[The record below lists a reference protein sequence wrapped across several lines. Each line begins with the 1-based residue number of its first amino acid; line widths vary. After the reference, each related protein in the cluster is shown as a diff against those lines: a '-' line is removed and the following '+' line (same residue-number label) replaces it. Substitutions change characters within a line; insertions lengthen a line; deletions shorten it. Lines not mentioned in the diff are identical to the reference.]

1 MSTNNMSEL
10 LTQPDEITTQSF
22 RDVGINQTSTPK
34 QYSPTT
40 YLVIVQILVG
50 SFSIFGNLII
60 VRVLYDLPNSKL
72 RKTTKLL
79 LNYVAIS
86 HCILSTV
93 LVLRLFRLPC
103 TLFLIGAYISG
114 FNALSGM
121 LYLAYEAL
129 IMVTK
134 PHTHPRY
141 VSMNICRLGIL
152 VSCLVSGFISLAA
165 YITKSPSNYSFCY
178 FNNGIISPL
187 LLFSIFSLVFAM
199 ILFTSTIQI
208 CTLRIMKKTFPTGS
222 VSASNS
228 ISMNQIAPVPVITQ
242 PNQDVLN
249 ISQSPLQRLIKILAA
264 SLLCFVICWCPII
277 SLIMILSVYDK
288 FEKEIDPDLRRQLAT
303 ILSGLTMLNGG
314 LHAVVYLVMS
324 TQIRQ
329 AVKKYI
335 RSWLCFCKSN

>member
-1 MSTNNMSEL
+1 MSTINMSEL
-10 LTQPDEITTQSF
+10 STQADEVTQQSF
-22 RDVGINQTSTPK
+22 TDVGINTTGSPK
-34 QYSPTT
+34 LYSPAT
-40 YLVIVQILVG
+40 YLVIVQVLVG

-60 VRVLYDLPNSKL
+60 ARVLYDLPNSKL
-72 RKTTKLL
+72 RKTTKILL
-79 LNYVAIS
+79 IYVSIS
-86 HCILSTV
+86 HCILSTL
-93 LVLRLFRLPC
+93 LVLRHFKLPC

-152 VSCLVSGFISLAA
+152 VSCLVSGCISLAA
-165 YITKSPSNYSFCY
+165 YITKKHSKYIFCY

-187 LLFSIFSLVFAM
+187 LLFLIFNLVLAM
-199 ILFTSTIQI
+199 ILVTSTFQI

-222 VSASNS
+222 VSTSNNV
-228 ISMNQIAPVPVITQ
+228 SMNQIAPVPVIIQ
-242 PNQDVLN
+242 PSQEVLN
-249 ISQSPLQRLIKILAA
+249 GSQSPLQRLIKILTA

-277 SLIMILSVYDK
+277 SLIIVLSAYDK
-288 FEKEIDPDLRRQLAT
+288 FEIEIDLQLRCQLAAT
-303 ILSGLTMLNGG
+303 LSGLTMLNGG

-329 AVKKYI
+329 AVKKYL
-335 RSWLCFCKSN
+335 SGWLCFC